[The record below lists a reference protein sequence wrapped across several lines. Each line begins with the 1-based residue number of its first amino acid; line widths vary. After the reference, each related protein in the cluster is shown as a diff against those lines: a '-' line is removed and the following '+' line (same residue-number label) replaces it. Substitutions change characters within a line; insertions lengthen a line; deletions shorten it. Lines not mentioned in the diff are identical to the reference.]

1 MATDIEKWVK
11 EEDEAWAAKDVER
24 ILSLYADD
32 IVYEDLALEV
42 AHRGK
47 EEVRTFLTGVFVTA
61 PDFRVENRFII
72 ASDERVCIA
81 NVLHGTN
88 TGNFEGFPPAS
99 GKSFSVRSCHVCE
112 LRDGKAFRV
121 TDYYNLVTLMR
132 QMGMTPPAQ
141 P

>member
-32 IVYEDLALEV
+32 IVYEDLALDMV
-42 AHRGK
+42 NSGK
-47 EEVRTFLTGVFVTA
+47 EKVRTFLTGVFQTT
-61 PDFRVENRFII
+61 PDFKVDNHYVI
-72 ASDERVCIA
+72 ASAVRVCIEG
-81 NVLHGTN
+81 VLSGTN
-88 TGNFEGFPPAS
+88 TGNFEGFPPAT

-112 LRDGKAFRV
+112 VRDGKAVRI
-121 TDYYNLVTLMR
+121 TDYYNLVTMMQ
-132 QMGMTPPAQ
+132 QMGVMPPLK